1 MSTSRRRQVQHQV
14 WHQGKQKRWTPIV
27 ANNPKLHRSTVKVAG
42 SHLMILIPAN
52 SNKSQPNVALSVKLH
67 TTKRVQPVRSFRSGP
82 EHKKIF
88 RKNPNYSRVQK
99 KNSECLACLNHCLT
113 PERLHCIAARED
125 LNGVFYLVL
134 EDRCFATL
142 CTSWQDSGEWNCCQ
156 IYSIHT
162 YVYMNIIQHY
172 II

>member
-1 MSTSRRRQVQHQV
+1 MQHQV

-52 SNKSQPNVALSVKLH
+52 SNKSQSNVALSVKLH

-88 RKNPNYSRVQK
+88 RKNPNYSRVLK

-113 PERLHCIAARED
+113 PERFCDVTCCPQMQRSQKGPI
-125 LNGVFYLVL
+125 NVVL
-134 EDRCFATL
+134 CLSHQTA
-142 CTSWQDSGEWNCCQ
+142 
-156 IYSIHT
+156 I
-162 YVYMNIIQHY
+162 
-172 II
+172 